1 MVRKTNYVW
10 IICFFTLLVDGCQVA
25 AVRSSGIHPLL
36 ERVLILEH
44 LSSHLLLK
52 VDDTMA
58 GLEVKRKQTQNAIL
72 YLQSARTI
80 LIRLTGLGVD
90 VESMELPGIE
100 TIVFNQRQL
109 ESKLSDIKKLI
120 FQIRKGQGLLSRVR
134 DLFESA
140 ARDLGDF
147 V

>member
-44 LSSHLLLK
+44 LSSHLIFK
-52 VDDTMA
+52 VNDTLA

-72 YLQSARTI
+72 YLKSARTI
-80 LIRLTGLGVD
+80 LTGLTGLRVD
-90 VESMELPGIE
+90 MESMELPGIE
-100 TIVFNQRQL
+100 IIVFNQTQL
-109 ESKLSDIKKLI
+109 ESKLSDIEKLI
-120 FQIRKGQGLLSRVR
+120 FQMRKGQGLLSRVHG
-134 DLFESA
+134 LFESA
-140 ARDLGDF
+140 ARDLGDS